1 MTIEIRL
8 SPDDTDRLAEVLA
21 AHNATHPAE
30 QLTFRELAEHL
41 LTDAI
46 WTAAP

>member
-21 AHNATHPAE
+21 AHNAAHPDDA
-30 QLTFRELAEHL
+30 LTFRELAEQL
-41 LTDAI
+41 LVDAI
-46 WTAAP
+46 WTAAT